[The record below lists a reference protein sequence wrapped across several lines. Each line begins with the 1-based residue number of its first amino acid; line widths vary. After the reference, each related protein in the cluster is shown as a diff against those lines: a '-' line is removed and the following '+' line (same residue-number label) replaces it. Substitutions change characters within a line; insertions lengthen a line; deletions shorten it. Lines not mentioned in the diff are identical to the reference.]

1 MAQHRTTAADPA
13 EAILAAIGRLGQAT
27 ARDIAAEAGVAY
39 STTTRNLRDLAAAGR
54 ADKLTDDAGRTL
66 WQLPQPGSDR
76 AQTPQPHP
84 HHETPAAVTDQQ
96 PAGADITTGPGPLVD
111 QLVTQ
116 AGGDP
121 GNTDDSSPEPLPDTL
136 DRPTFDSTT
145 TGDTTTGDTT
155 TGDGATG
162 DGTGAD
168 EVHAI
173 DEVDSGAAGDTEQVA
188 GTGQPADVS
197 ASPPAAQ
204 TAEPAAGGRAQDPA
218 DSAKPRR
225 AHGTLR
231 GAVLDILE
239 AHPGQGFKVG
249 ELCKLIDATN
259 EGSEVAKASPGAVVL
274 ACQGLVAK
282 GNAVLAVEKPATFQL
297 ATGGE

>member
-27 ARDIAAEAGVAY
+27 AP
-39 STTTRNLRDLAAAGR
+39 TT
-54 ADKLTDDAGRTL
+54 
-66 WQLPQPGSDR
+66 P
-76 AQTPQPHP
+76 
-84 HHETPAAVTDQQ
+84 
-96 PAGADITTGPGPLVD
+96 
-111 QLVTQ
+111 
-116 AGGDP
+116 GDP
-121 GNTDDSSPEPLPDTL
+121 TPGDTTPG
-136 DRPTFDSTT
+136 DAT
-145 TGDTTTGDTT
+145 TGDATP
-155 TGDGATG
+155 GDGAPG
-162 DGTGAD
+162 DGPGAD

-197 ASPPAAQ
+197 ASHPAAE
-204 TAEPAAGGRAQDPA
+204 TAEPAAGGRAHDPA

-274 ACQGLVAK
+274 ACQRLVAK
-282 GNAVLAVEKPATFQL
+282 GNGVLAVEKPATFQL